1 MPKVV
6 LIVDDSDSVAD
17 SLAIALETSLGV
29 RAIVAHHPQDA
40 LRVFETHGTISAIV
54 TDLSL
59 PFLDGFELI
68 RALRKLPSYQ
78 RLPAVMI
85 TAEENPETL
94 NTSSECRPDVIL
106 RKPFSFKEVCSVVKS
121 LLE

>member
-6 LIVDDSDSVAD
+6 VIVDDSDSVAA

-29 RAIVAHHPQDA
+29 RAIVAHHPRAA
-40 LRVFETHGTISAIV
+40 LSLFEREGGISAIV

-68 RALRKLPSYQ
+68 GALRRLRSYE
-78 RLPAVMI
+78 RLPALMI
-85 TAEENPETL
+85 TAEEHPESF
-94 NTSSECRPDVIL
+94 NTSDDCRPDVIL
-106 RKPFSFKEVCSVVKS
+106 RKPFSFKEVCRVVSS